1 VIYGRS
7 TRFKL
12 TIEGDESSH
21 GTSILHHIQKGA
33 RQYSDR
39 CLVSAAAKH
48 TLNSL
53 TTINLAW
60 FQEVLNSYVTDVK
73 VLDLLWAWPIY

>member
-1 VIYGRS
+1 MNHLMGLQFCIIYKKGPDNTVIDALSR
-7 TRFKL
+7 L
-12 TIEGDESSH
+12 
-21 GTSILHHIQKGA
+21 LP
-33 RQYSDR
+33 
-39 CLVSAAAKH
+39 KH

-73 VLDLLWAWPIY
+73 AQQLLQ